1 MKPVGHEK
9 STECCQ
15 VSAGTLCITPGS
27 RLDAETAGPLWRKTL
42 DALQSDDVRQVDVQ
56 AEQVTYCDVTG
67 IVFLMDIRAR
77 CEARRMAF
85 ALHDFPEQ
93 FEHLFDLFDPDALQD
108 RAVKKTQRSSLP
120 EEVGAT
126 AAALWRDMRAMVS
139 FTGEC
144 CCAAVY
150 ALTHPAR
157 ARCGEM
163 LLIIEKAGVNAF
175 PIVAMLGFLLGLILA
190 FQSAVP
196 MAQFGAGIYV
206 SNLVSISL
214 LRELGPLITAI
225 ILAGRSGS
233 AFAAELGTMKVN
245 DEINALLIMG
255 FNPVRFLAVPRVLAA
270 MIVMPLLTVFANLFG
285 LIGAGIV
292 VCGMGYPL
300 VTYYNRVLSSVHVND
315 FVGGL
320 FKAVVFGM
328 LVAGIGCL
336 RGLQTGSGAQAVGD
350 STTRSVVSGIVL
362 IVVTDGLFAVL
373 FYHLGI

>member
-1 MKPVGHEK
+1 
-9 STECCQ
+9 
-15 VSAGTLCITPGS
+15 
-27 RLDAETAGPLWRKTL
+27 
-42 DALQSDDVRQVDVQ
+42 
-56 AEQVTYCDVTG
+56 
-67 IVFLMDIRAR
+67 
-77 CEARRMAF
+77 
-85 ALHDFPEQ
+85 
-93 FEHLFDLFDPDALQD
+93 
-108 RAVKKTQRSSLP
+108 
-120 EEVGAT
+120 
-126 AAALWRDMRAMVS
+126 
-139 FTGEC
+139 
-144 CCAAVY
+144 
-150 ALTHPAR
+150 
-157 ARCGEM
+157 
-163 LLIIEKAGVNAF
+163 
-175 PIVAMLGFLLGLILA
+175 
-190 FQSAVP
+190 